1 LSATLEK
8 EFLLEHMFKKLL
20 IANRGEIAVRII
32 RACRDLGISP
42 VAIYSDA
49 DQDALHVKLADE
61 AVPIGGVSSAESY
74 LRIDKLMDAASQTHA
89 EALHPGYGFL
99 AESEQLA
106 QACADSG
113 ICFVGPSPQAM
124 AAMGKKVSSRA
135 AAQEAGVPVVPG
147 TPSPVRNVEEALE
160 AARNL
165 GFPLFVKADA
175 GGGGKGM
182 RVARN
187 AEELRAS
194 LASAAQEAEAAFG
207 DPAVYLERQLERP
220 RHIEVQILGDR
231 HGNLL
236 HLGERECSVQRRHQK
251 IVEEC
256 PSALHNEALRER
268 LGQAA
273 LAIARNAGYYNAG
286 TVEFLV
292 ESKNPDSFYFLEVN
306 TRLQVEHPVTELV
319 TNIDIVCEQIRIAA
333 GEKLSWRQEDVRLR
347 GAAIECRIYAEDPAN
362 NFLPAPG
369 TVTELAEPAGP
380 GIRND
385 SALYRG
391 YEIPV
396 HYDPLVSKLIAYGND
411 RDEAIRRMLRALG
424 EYRVGGIPTS
434 VSFLRRLISHPEFRS
449 GNLHTG
455 FLVDHHLFEE
465 EGEEHAYIP
474 LAGAAVEHLLTG
486 KKPPKLR
493 TQRNDNRWKQT
504 ARPDFYWRK
513 W

>member
-1 LSATLEK
+1 
-8 EFLLEHMFKKLL
+8 MFKKLL

-42 VAIYSDA
+42 VAVYSDA
-49 DQDALHVKLADE
+49 DRHALHVKLADE
-61 AVPIGGVSSAESY
+61 AVPIGGESSAESY
-74 LRIDKLMDAASQTHA
+74 LRIDKLLEAAAATHA

-106 QACADSG
+106 EACTSSN
-113 ICFVGPSPQAM
+113 ICFIGPSIEAM
-124 AAMGKKVSSRA
+124 ETMGKKVSSRA
-135 AAQEAGVPVVPG
+135 AAEKAGVPVVPG
-147 TPSPVRNVEEALE
+147 TRAAMHSPAEAVE
-160 AARNL
+160 AATRL

-182 RVARN
+182 RIVRSP
-187 AEELRAS
+187 EELRAA
-194 LASAAQEAEAAFG
+194 LDSAAQEAKAAFG
-207 DPAVYLERQLERP
+207 DPTVYLERELQRP

-231 HGNLL
+231 HGNLI

-256 PSALHNEALRER
+256 PSPIRNPQLRQK
-268 LGQAA
+268 LGEAA
-273 LAIARNAGYYNAG
+273 LAICRSVGYYNAG

-292 ESKNPDSFYFLEVN
+292 ESHNPASFYFLEMN
-306 TRLQVEHPVTELV
+306 TRLQVEHPVTEMV
-319 TNIDIVCEQIRIAA
+319 TNTDIVCEQIKIAA
-333 GEKLSWRQEDVRLR
+333 GQRLSLRQEDVRLR
-347 GAAIECRIYAEDPAN
+347 GAAIECRIYAEDSTR
-362 NFLPAPG
+362 NFRPSPG

-385 SALYRG
+385 SALYCG

-396 HYDPLVSKLIAYGND
+396 HYDPLVSKLIASGSD

-434 VSFLRRLISHPEFRS
+434 VSFLRRLISHPDFRE
-449 GNLHTG
+449 GKLHTG
-455 FLVDHHLFEE
+455 FLDEHHLLEQE
-465 EGEEHAYIP
+465 DTEHAHIP
-474 LAGAAVEHLLTG
+474 LAGAAIEHFLTG
-486 KKPPKLR
+486 RKPPELR
-493 TQRNDNRWKQT
+493 ARGNNNRWKLT
-504 ARPDFYWRK
+504 TRPDFYWRK

>member
-1 LSATLEK
+1 MSLVSLKILQT
-8 EFLLEHMFKKLL
+8 HMFRKLL

-49 DQDALHVKLADE
+49 DRDGLHVKLADE
-61 AVPIGGVSSAESY
+61 AVEIGGRSSAESY
-74 LRIDKLMDAASQTHA
+74 LRIDKLIDAALATHA

-106 QACADSG
+106 QACEDSG
-113 ICFVGPSPQAM
+113 ICFVGPSPEAM

-135 AAQEAGVPVVPG
+135 AAERAGVPVVPG
-147 TPSPVRNVEEALE
+147 TLAPVRSAQEAFE
-160 AARNL
+160 AAKAL

-182 RVARN
+182 RIARTVD
-187 AEELRAS
+187 ELTAS
-194 LASAAQEAEAAFG
+194 LSAAAQEAEAAFG
-207 DPAVYLERQLERP
+207 DPAVYLERQLQRP
-220 RHIEVQILGDR
+220 RHVEVQILGDR
-231 HGNLL
+231 QGDLV

-256 PSALHNEALRER
+256 PSPLQNESLRER

-273 LAIARNAGYYNAG
+273 LAIGRAVGYYNAG

-292 ESKNPDSFYFLEVN
+292 ESDNPDSFYFLEMN

-319 TNIDIVCEQIRIAA
+319 TNTDIVCEQIRIAA
-333 GEKLSWRQEDVRLR
+333 GQRLSWRQEDVQLR
-347 GAAIECRIYAEDPAN
+347 GAAIECRIYAEDPGN

-369 TVTELAEPAGP
+369 IVTELAEPAGP

-385 SALYRG
+385 SALYCG

-396 HYDPLVSKLIAYGND
+396 HYDPLVSKLIAHGND
-411 RDEAIRRMLRALG
+411 REEAIRRMLRALS

-434 VSFLRRLISHPEFRS
+434 VSFLRRLISHPDFRR

-455 FLVDHHLFEE
+455 FLQEHRLFDEE
-465 EGEEHAYIP
+465 EEETAFVP
-474 LAGAAVEHLLTG
+474 LVGAAVEHLLTG
-486 KKPPKLR
+486 KKPPEVQAQKS
-493 TQRNDNRWKQT
+493 DNRWKL
-504 ARPDFYWRK
+504 ASRPSFYWRK

>member
-1 LSATLEK
+1 
-8 EFLLEHMFKKLL
+8 MFKKLL

-49 DQDALHVKLADE
+49 DKDALHVKLADE
-61 AVPIGGVSSAESY
+61 AVAIGGRSSVESY
-74 LRIDKLMDAASQTHA
+74 LRIDKLIDAAVASHA

-106 QACADSG
+106 QACEDSR
-113 ICFVGPSPQAM
+113 ICFVGPSPEAM
-124 AAMGKKVSSRA
+124 AIMGKKVSSRA
-135 AAQEAGVPVVPG
+135 AAEKAGIPVVPG
-147 TPSPVRNVEEALE
+147 TPAPVRSPDEGLE
-160 AARNL
+160 AARAL

-182 RVARN
+182 RIARSP
-187 AEELRAS
+187 EELRAA
-194 LASAAQEAEAAFG
+194 LNSAAQEAEASFG
-207 DPAVYLERQLERP
+207 DAAVYMERVLQRP

-231 HGNLL
+231 HGNLV

-256 PSALHNEALRER
+256 PSPLQNEALRER

-273 LAIARNAGYYNAG
+273 LAIGRKVGYHNAG

-292 ESKNPDSFYFLEVN
+292 ESDNPDSFYFLEMN

-319 TNIDIVCEQIRIAA
+319 TNTDLVCQQIKIAA
-333 GEKLSWRQEDVRLR
+333 GERLAYRQEDVRMR
-347 GAAIECRIYAEDPAN
+347 GAAIECRIYAEDPTR
-362 NFLPAPG
+362 NFLPSPG

-396 HYDPLVSKLIAYGND
+396 HYDPLVSKLIAYGNE
-411 RDEAIRRMLRALG
+411 REEAIRRMLRALR
-424 EYRVGGIPTS
+424 EYRVGGIPTT
-434 VSFLRRLISHPEFRS
+434 VSFLRRLISHPDFRE

-455 FLVDHHLFEE
+455 FLEEHHLFDEE
-465 EGEEHAYIP
+465 VGENAYVP
-474 LAGAAVEHLLTG
+474 LASAAVEHLLTG
-486 KKPPKLR
+486 KRPNEARSQP
-493 TQRNDNRWKQT
+493 TNSRWKLT
-504 ARPDFYWRK
+504 GRPDFYGRK

>member
-1 LSATLEK
+1 
-8 EFLLEHMFKKLL
+8 MFRKLL
-20 IANRGEIAVRII
+20 VANRGEIAVRII

-42 VAIYSDA
+42 VAVYSDV
-49 DQDALHVKLADE
+49 DRDALHVKLADE
-61 AVPIGGVSSAESY
+61 AVPIGGQSSIESY
-74 LRIDKLMDAASQTHA
+74 LRIDKLIQAAMATDA

-106 QACADSG
+106 QACEDSG
-113 ICFVGPSPQAM
+113 ICFIGPSVGAM
-124 AAMGKKVSSRA
+124 ATMGKKVSSRA
-135 AAQEAGVPVVPG
+135 AAERAGVPLVPG
-147 TPSPVRNVEEALE
+147 TLSPVRSLEDALV
-160 AARNL
+160 AAKKL

-182 RVARN
+182 RIAHN
-187 AEELRAS
+187 AEELAS
-194 LASAAQEAEAAFG
+194 SLSSAAQEAEAAFG
-207 DPAVYLERQLERP
+207 DPAVYLERQLQKP

-231 HGNLL
+231 HGNLV
-236 HLGERECSVQRRHQK
+236 HLGERECSIQRRHQK

-256 PSALHNEALRER
+256 PSPLGGGALRER

-273 LAIARNAGYYNAG
+273 LAVGRNVGYYSAG

-292 ESKNPDSFYFLEVN
+292 ESEKPDSFYFLEMN

-319 TNIDIVCEQIRIAA
+319 TNIDIVCAQLRIAA
-333 GEKLSWRQEDVRLR
+333 GERLSWRQEDVRLR
-347 GAAIECRIYAEDPAN
+347 GAAVECRIYAEDSTR

-369 TVTELAEPAGP
+369 IVTELAEPAGP

-396 HYDPLVSKLIAYGND
+396 HYDPLVSKLIAYGNN
-411 RDEAIRRMLRALG
+411 RDEAVRRMLRALG

-434 VSFLRRLISHPEFRS
+434 ISFLRRLISHPDFRS
-449 GNLHTG
+449 GKLHTG
-455 FLVDHHLFEE
+455 FLAEHHLFDEE
-465 EGEEHAYIP
+465 AEVNPHVP
-474 LAGAAVEHLLTG
+474 LAGAAIEQLLAG
-486 KKPPKLR
+486 RKPVHSPAGR
-493 TQRNDNRWKQT
+493 SENRWKHVS
-504 ARPDFYWRK
+504 RPDFYWRK